1 VAEVEVGFGAV
12 VGNVAFAV
20 LVGVEGTGINIDIRI

>member
-12 VGNVAFAV
+12 VCDVALAV
-20 LVGVEGTGINIDIRI
+20 FVGVEGSWIDIDIWI